1 VTLGVGWI
9 GLEGMEEE
17 DSQLLYPRGS
27 PPQPVHPS
35 NQIWTITSTPFPP
48 FRHPHDPNLILH
60 FCNFLISLFHKQ

>member
-1 VTLGVGWI
+1 METFRGRSKSQVTLRVGWI

-35 NQIWTITSTPFPP
+35 NQIWTITSPPRHTTPAVP
-48 FRHPHDPNLILH
+48 
-60 FCNFLISLFHKQ
+60 SSS